1 MSFVDV
7 HLVASLDSHGLGG
20 GTASTTMAILGAA
33 EIVGSLVAG
42 YLCDRGHGLKVLAG
56 CYLIRAL
63 SLVVMVV
70 APTVLTAWVF
80 GLLFG
85 ISYLGT
91 VVAGSMY
98 LLNALD
104 PRAKGLALG
113 MMWCLHQVGA
123 FAASEA
129 GGLSFDALHSYD
141 PIVIG
146 AAASAGLSFLIV
158 VLALPKALRKANPT
172 HA

>member
-1 MSFVDV
+1 
-7 HLVASLDSHGLGG
+7 
-20 GTASTTMAILGAA
+20 
-33 EIVGSLVAG
+33 
-42 YLCDRGHGLKVLAG
+42 
-56 CYLIRAL
+56 
-63 SLVVMVV
+63 MVV
-70 APTVLTAWVF
+70 APSVLTAWIF

-85 ISYLGT
+85 ISYMGT

-113 MMWCLHQVGA
+113 LMWCLHQVGA

-146 AAASAGLSFLIV
+146 AAASAAPEANANRAAAAARRVRCIIGFL
-158 VLALPKALRKANPT
+158 
-172 HA
+172 